1 MARFSSK
8 ISKRYTKM
16 SRKMKNKENY
26 YCSEE
31 GVPFKGEDNNFKK
44 ALYMR
49 IFSVEIFAKHKS

>member
-1 MARFSSK
+1 
-8 ISKRYTKM
+8 
-16 SRKMKNKENY
+16 MKNKENY